1 MTVISARAAA
11 ELVPD
16 NATLAVS
23 GIAVSGWAEEVGIAI
38 EQAFLET
45 GHPRDLTLVHA
56 AGIGN
61 YEGMGLHHLGHEGL
75 VSKWIGA
82 HTDAAPGMA
91 HLVEHNKCQA
101 YCIPQGVVL
110 QLYREIAAHRPGV
123 ITKVGLGT
131 FVDPRLEGA
140 KLNSVTTADYV
151 KLIELD
157 GEEYLFYKAFPIDVA
172 VIRGTTADELGNL
185 TMDEEALLLEQVPLA
200 QAAKNSR
207 GIVIA
212 QAKYIA
218 RAHSLHPKHVRVPG
232 ALVDYVVQAAPE
244 HHRQTILEQFNP
256 AFCGDIKVPLSGVP
270 AVAVDERLIVGRR
283 AAMELIP
290 RAVVNC
296 GVGFPDIIGSVT
308 AQEDAAE
315 LVTLTTEPGAIGGE
329 PATGLNFGAA
339 YNADAFVEHPAQFDW
354 YDGGGIDVAFLGLGQ
369 ADRHG
374 NVNVS
379 RFGGRAVGIGGFVNI
394 SQGAKTIVYCGAFT
408 AGGLKVATGDGQLR
422 ILTEGKHHK
431 FVDTVEQISFSGPYA
446 TKLGQRVVYVTE
458 RAVFELREGGLTLIE
473 IAPGVELERDVLAQ
487 MDFTPAIAEP
497 LQPIPVEIFYE
508 RWGKLR
514 SLILAK
520 DTTAA
525 VGGRTASPPAP

>member
-11 ELVPD
+11 ELVAD

-23 GIAVSGWAEEVGIAI
+23 GIAVCGWAEEVGIAI

-101 YCIPQGVVL
+101 YCLPQGVVL

-151 KLIELD
+151 KVIELD

-172 VIRGTTADELGNL
+172 LIRGTTADELGNL
-185 TMDEEALLLEQVPLA
+185 TMDEEALLLEQLPLA

-218 RAHSLHPKHVRVPG
+218 RAHSLHPKHVRVPA
-232 ALVDYVVQAAPE
+232 ALIDHVVEAAPE
-244 HHRQTILEQFNP
+244 HHLQTALEQFNP
-256 AFCGDIKVPLSGVP
+256 AFSGDIKVPLSEVP
-270 AVAVDERLIVGRR
+270 AVPMDERLVVGRR
-283 AAMELIP
+283 AAMELAP
-290 RAVVNC
+290 WAVVNC

-308 AQEDAAE
+308 AQEDAAD

-329 PATGLNFGAA
+329 PATGMNFGAA

-422 ILTEGKHHK
+422 VLTEGKHRK
-431 FVDTVEQISFSGPYA
+431 FVDAVEQISFSGAYA
-446 TKLGQRVVYVTE
+446 TKFGQRVVYVTE
-458 RAVFELREGGLTLIE
+458 RAVFELHDCRLTLIE
-473 IAPGVELERDVLAQ
+473 IAPGVELERDVLAE
-487 MDFTPAIAEP
+487 MEFTPAIAEP
-497 LQPIPVEIFYE
+497 LAPMPVEIFHE

-514 SLILAK
+514 SIMLAK
-520 DTTAA
+520 EA
-525 VGGRTASPPAP
+525 TASAGARAASLGRP